1 LTGERWKHIVTRH
14 PELGS
19 HRNHVLETVKDPD
32 FIAKGLHGELKAV
45 KLLIDLPM
53 GARYLIV
60 IYREVTPEDGF
71 IITKCK
77 EYSPALAR
85 GLSRSCKLHSELSV

>member
-1 LTGERWKHIVTRH
+1 MVNL
-14 PELGS
+14 
-19 HRNHVLETVKDPD
+19 
-32 FIAKGLHGELKAV
+32 AV

-71 IITKCK
+71 IIT
-77 EYSPALAR
+77 AR
-85 GLSRSCKLHSELSV
+85 ISSEVGNLIKGGVIWRKK

>member
-71 IITKCK
+71 IIT
-77 EYSPALAR
+77 AR
-85 GLSRSCKLHSELSV
+85 ISSGVGDFIKGGVIWRKK